1 MSESSTAHGG
11 PPRGPAVSLEDLLFD
26 YPGGDIILR
35 SFDLYDFRVLKMY
48 IFHASPVL
56 GERVLAADHAKSG
69 SPIIFTETA
78 TASLP
83 VVQLPDSGA
92 VLFSLLTYVF
102 PVQPIL
108 PSIVEKTMELL
119 SAAQKYKMDAVLTH
133 IRNHIAQQHP
143 PFIREENSLYIYSL
157 AQKYGL
163 RQELLKAARCTLR
176 LPTLTIED
184 LGEKLELMPGAYLHE
199 LWKYH
204 QRVRANLTSGFKD
217 FLSRLQHHGIFS
229 ASCLANP
236 TDSGAPSWLD
246 IYISSIGGCPSLFD
260 LSTFHMKLALH
271 VQVQPPSKS
280 RRGSGGC
287 RACAAIPSKI
297 VLAFWASLS
306 TVYNESVTEVRGSNL
321 IELG

>member
-1 MSESSTAHGG
+1 MSTLAPENPPPG
-11 PPRGPAVSLEDLLFD
+11 PVVSLEDLLFD
-26 YPGGDIILR
+26 YPGADVILR
-35 SFDLYDFRVLKMY
+35 SSDLYDFRVLKMY
-48 IFHASPVL
+48 IFHASPLL
-56 GERVLAADHAKSG
+56 GERMLAGADSG

-108 PSIVEKTMELL
+108 PSIVEQTMELL

>member
-1 MSESSTAHGG
+1 
-11 PPRGPAVSLEDLLFD
+11 
-26 YPGGDIILR
+26 
-35 SFDLYDFRVLKMY
+35 MY